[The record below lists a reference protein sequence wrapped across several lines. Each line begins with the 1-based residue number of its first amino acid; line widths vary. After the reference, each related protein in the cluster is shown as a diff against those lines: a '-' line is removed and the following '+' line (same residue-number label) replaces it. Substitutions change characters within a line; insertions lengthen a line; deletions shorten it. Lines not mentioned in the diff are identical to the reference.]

1 MKTQYR
7 NTATHR
13 YTVGYSPD
21 YLAYR
26 KSPHLF
32 LREPYKYWIGVEK
45 LPAVGAY
52 DTLIQTNCSKSIIG
66 KFEKETSVGE
76 TL

>member
-26 KSPHLF
+26 NAPHLF
-32 LREPYKYWIGVEK
+32 MREPYKYWIGVEK
-45 LPAVGAY
+45 LPSLGEY
-52 DTLIQTNCSKSIIG
+52 DTLIQSNCRASIISR
-66 KFEKETSVGE
+66 FEEE
-76 TL
+76 AA